1 MRAVMCDCL
10 TPDARPPYVFGM
22 EGVGIVDEFGP
33 GAEVPT
39 VNAEEC
45 G

>member
-1 MRAVMCDCL
+1 MRAVMCDRL
-10 TPDARPPYVFGM
+10 TPDARPPYVFWM
-22 EGVGIVDEFGP
+22 EGVGIVDEFGSD
-33 GAEVPT
+33 AEGST